1 MSPDLPA
8 LRRFDPASEF
18 EIAERCA
25 IVEIVNDPAD
35 PAVSVARA
43 RVSPGITTAW
53 HRLHGTTER
62 YVVLEG
68 RGRVEVGDLPPT
80 EIGPGDAV
88 IIPAM
93 CRQRIA
99 NPGPADLVFLAICTP
114 RFVPQAYESLE

>member
-1 MSPDLPA
+1 MPPDRPI

-35 PAVSVARA
+35 PAVSIARA
-43 RVSPGITTAW
+43 RVSPGVTTAW
-53 HRLHGTTER
+53 HRLHGTIER

-68 RGRVEVGDLPPT
+68 RGRVEVGELPPT

-99 NPGPADLVFLAICTP
+99 NAGPGDLVFLAICTP